1 MRWFP
6 LWFSFFLVIFIM
18 VAYDIVNQC
27 RREGFSSKD
36 YVAVTAE
43 KPPRNN
49 CLSLLVQKKWI
60 SPKDKKR
67 ANIASDMQIAR
78 AIQPL
83 YSSYVYPNIESC
95 VLPESMFDLY
105 RNNKGQ
111 NSIDAETCVI
121 KGKTVDGDLIYYGL
135 EKVGPSS
142 EIHPKGCMF
151 DFSRS
156 TGKDD
161 LLRFLDDMY
170 KIKHYPYE
178 KEKREYDALL
188 NKHNLPNK

>member
-1 MRWFP
+1 MH
-6 LWFSFFLVIFIM
+6 
-18 VAYDIVNQC
+18 QC

-36 YVAVTAE
+36 YAAVTAE

-60 SPKDKKR
+60 SPKDRKR

-78 AIQPL
+78 AIQSQ
-83 YSSYVYPNIESC
+83 YSSYVYPHIESC

-105 RNNKGQ
+105 TNNKGQ
-111 NSIDAETCVI
+111 NSIDAETCAI
-121 KGKTVDGDLIYYGL
+121 KGKTVEGDLIYYGL

-142 EIHPKGCMF
+142 EIEPKGCMF

-156 TGKDD
+156 TGKAD

-170 KIKHYPYE
+170 KLKYYPHE

-188 NKHNLPNK
+188 NKHNLSNK